1 MAINIP
7 ELPLEEFE
15 IPEQAEPEVKDE
27 AGGSTTYA
35 FLGSGQAGGRIAE
48 AFYGLDYRKI
58 ICVNTA
64 EADLNTLNVPNEQ
77 KIHLDIGEQ
86 GAGKNPE
93 KGENAA
99 QKHQAEIYNK
109 MTKVF
114 GEDIDRIIVCAG
126 LGGGTGGGSVLV
138 LLDLA
143 RKYLAYIGCPDPKS
157 HAGAIVTLPT
167 AGEASSP
174 KVAEN
179 ATFAA
184 TKLSEVA
191 KKGEISPLIFIDN
204 DKIKRLYP
212 RLTVKAFWP
221 TVNQT
226 IAGLFHTFNVITTQD
241 SEYTTFDA
249 TDYNS
254 LMSAGGC
261 AIMGLTTVKNFES
274 ETSVSKALKSN
285 LSRTL
290 LADGFDLST
299 AKGAACVV
307 IGGASLFEEVEGLQT
322 AIDYG
327 FDTIAQ
333 LTGNSTVHRGI
344 YEADHD
350 KLVAYTLITGLA
362 APKDRIK
369 KIKSMQAN
377 KSKSSFYKKS

>member
-1 MAINIP
+1 MVDIIP
-7 ELPLEEFE
+7 SLPLEEFE
-15 IPEQAEPEVKDE
+15 LPEDSEPEVVDE
-27 AGGSTTYA
+27 SGGSVTYGFIGA
-35 FLGSGQAGGRIAE
+35 GQAGGRIVE
-48 AFYGLDYRKI
+48 AFHGLDYKKA
-58 ICVNTA
+58 ICINTA
-64 EADLNTLNVPNEQ
+64 EADLNTVNIPNEQ
-77 KIHLDIGEQ
+77 KIYLDVGP
-86 GAGKNPE
+86 GGVGKIME

-99 QKHQAEIYNK
+99 QKYQQEIYDK
-109 MTKVF
+109 MSKIF
-114 GEDIDRIIVCAG
+114 GEDIDRIIICAG

-143 RKYLAYIGCPDPKS
+143 RKYLAYVGCDDPKS
-157 HAGAIVTLPT
+157 HVGAIVTLPT
-167 AGEASSP
+167 AGEAASP

-184 TKLSEVA
+184 TRLAEIA
-191 KKGEISPLIFIDN
+191 ENGDISPLIFVDN

-212 RLTVKAFWP
+212 KLTVKAFWP

-226 IAGLFHTFNVITTQD
+226 IAGLFHTFNIITTQD

-254 LMSAGGC
+254 LMSTGGC

-307 IGGASLFEEVEGLQT
+307 IGGEVLFEEVAGLQT

-344 YEADHD
+344 YEAQHD

-362 APKDRIK
+362 SPKERIK
-369 KIKSMQAN
+369 KIKHLQAN
-377 KSKSSFYKKS
+377 KGQSSFYTK